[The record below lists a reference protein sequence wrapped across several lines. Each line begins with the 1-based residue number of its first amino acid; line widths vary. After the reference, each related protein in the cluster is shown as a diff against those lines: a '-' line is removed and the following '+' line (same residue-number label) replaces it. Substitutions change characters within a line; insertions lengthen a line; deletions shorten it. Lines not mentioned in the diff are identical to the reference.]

1 MRMIVPV
8 ALGTLC
14 AARLAAADP
23 VDLLHAVPATI
34 AVSSTVDN
42 AKILPAHLVD
52 GNLETAWNSRTND
65 LVGAWIAVRLPAGV
79 KVASVKLTVGFT
91 KQDKKLGDLFV
102 ENPRI
107 KKVRVTHDK
116 TVVDKVLDLDN
127 RGVQEISISGEGG
140 DYKVEVLE
148 VAMGTKPTWR
158 EICVSEFSVWGT
170 ATAAKPTKPA
180 VQIGS
185 LEPVTPRDCVHA
197 LFPDAT
203 ATKLADGDLVGRVD
217 IYPAGGDRFL
227 CHVRHGEKPDKT
239 DDGIRTHELAIV
251 TAKHKL
257 LDGQVQELT
266 HGGPQSLGDGG
277 GNSVNVEDG
286 DVIVTPVALTSGET
300 AFEVDVTQGV
310 SGPMTADSST
320 ESTVYRVIGAS
331 LVPVL
336 KFKSSE
342 SAGESS
348 DADRC
353 KLVVGKLPNT
363 GKQLVPD
370 LELHCTAMSGRF
382 HGERA
387 NEIESKDRVERYRW
401 SGGKYVKR

>member
-1 MRMIVPV
+1 MRMVV
-8 ALGTLC
+8 LAVLC
-14 AARLAAADP
+14 GLRLAAADP
-23 VDLLHAVPATI
+23 VDLLHAVPATV

-79 KVASVKLTVGFT
+79 KVASVRLTIGFT

-107 KKVRVTHDK
+107 KKVRITHDK
-116 TVVDKVLDLDN
+116 TVVEKTLELAN
-127 RGVQEISISGEGG
+127 RGLQEIPISGEGG

-148 VAMGTKPTWR
+148 IEKGTKPTWR

-170 ATAAKPTKPA
+170 AAAAKPTKPT

-185 LEPVTPRDCVHA
+185 LEPVTARDCVHA

-203 ATKLADGDLVGRVD
+203 ATKLANGDLVGKVD
-217 IYPAGGDRFL
+217 IFAAGNDRFV

-239 DDGIRTHELAIV
+239 DDGIRTHSLAVV

-257 LDGQVQELT
+257 LDGQVEELT
-266 HGGPQSLGDGG
+266 HGGPQQTGYADTS
-277 GNSVNVEDG
+277 NPMNVEDG
-286 DVIVTPVALTSGET
+286 DVTVTPVALTSAET

-310 SGPMTADSST
+310 SGPMTADSAT
-320 ESTVYRVIGAS
+320 QSTVYRVSAAG

-336 KFKSSE
+336 TFKSSE
-342 SAGESS
+342 TAGESS
-348 DADRC
+348 DSDRC
-353 KLVVGKLPNT
+353 TLVVGKLPIT

>member
-1 MRMIVPV
+1 MRMVV
-8 ALGTLC
+8 LAVVCG
-14 AARLAAADP
+14 ARVAAADP
-23 VDLLHAVPATI
+23 VDLLHAVPATV

-79 KVASVKLTVGFT
+79 KVTSVKLTVGFT

-116 TVVDKVLDLDN
+116 TVVDKVLDLAN
-127 RGVQEISISGEGG
+127 RGLQDIPISGEGG
-140 DYKVEVLE
+140 DYKIEVLE
-148 VAMGTKPTWR
+148 IEKGTKPTWR
-158 EICVSEFSVWGT
+158 EVCVSEFSVWGT
-170 ATAAKPTKPA
+170 AAAAKPTKPT

-185 LEPVTPRDCVHA
+185 LEPVTARDCVRA
-197 LFPDAT
+197 LFPDAS
-203 ATKLADGDLVGRVD
+203 ATKLADGDLVGKVD
-217 IYPAGGDRFL
+217 IFPAGADRFL
-227 CHVRHGEKPDKT
+227 CHAPHGEKPDKI
-239 DDGIRTHELAIV
+239 DDGIRTHELAVV

-257 LDGQVQELT
+257 LDGHVQELT
-266 HGGPQSLGDGG
+266 HGGSRETGHADTSDLAI
-277 GNSVNVEDG
+277 VENG

-300 AFEVDVTQGV
+300 AFEVDVTQGL
-310 SGPMTADSST
+310 SGPMTADSTT
-320 ESTVYRVIGAS
+320 ESTLYRVSGAG

-336 KFKSSE
+336 TFKSSE
-342 SAGESS
+342 TAGESS
-348 DADRC
+348 DSDRC
-353 KLVVGKLPNT
+353 SLVVGKLPST

-370 LELHCTAMSGRF
+370 LELHCTTMSGRF

-387 NEIESKDRVERYRW
+387 NEIESKERVERYRW
-401 SGGKYVKR
+401 AGGKYVKR